1 MTERRSEGIRVGVG
15 SFDCTPDTGPFF
27 GRLRGLAMVRLDADA
42 PIVVLAAD
50 GVRVTRTDLHA
61 LAEKLSLP
69 VDCLFVWSGGRPRTE
84 LPVEAA
90 AEAIRRAAHDAVPG
104 VWRVGSAVAWSL
116 RAPDPDSPLLAGQ
129 RLTRSHRQLR
139 NHAPD
144 PILATL
150 VEQLNGATSPPGGSW
165 SERLVDQRVLA
176 LGAWRADGQLLGAMG
191 WWPGQDLFA
200 ERGWATAGA
209 RGHAARQ
216 WSERLSSDAH
226 RVPTVVVGPD
236 APGLLGGRPRPAS
249 DPREAIRRSEQAG
262 ESVARVLAR
271 ACEAATEAV
280 DVQLARGAFAPSQ
293 VLARDETPVSLP
305 ESVASDVVG
314 VSRLTLDDHVL
325 VSVPGTLSD
334 GLRLRMQP
342 ASGRGWVF
350 WSGPAEGRWGAL
362 VTPREA
368 HHLGFSDGWHASSGV
383 WMADCVAGLRA
394 VQPASAAVRE
404 PWQPEPV
411 ERVVTD
417 LEPCPRSPHLQA
429 TIRRGSKKGGT
440 RAEVRLEARWRLT
453 DSALPFRPGDRWQV
467 RLEWL
472 KNDAPQPVYLRGV
485 PVDDLHQGMRIRV
498 GEDRSG
504 RQMFLRWSAPEPRR
518 WAGRTF
524 VLRLG
529 PAYGGPMVSAP
540 FTMK

>member
-1 MTERRSEGIRVGVG
+1 M
-15 SFDCTPDTGPFF
+15 
-27 GRLRGLAMVRLDADA
+27 
-42 PIVVLAAD
+42 
-50 GVRVTRTDLHA
+50 
-61 LAEKLSLP
+61 
-69 VDCLFVWSGGRPRTE
+69 
-84 LPVEAA
+84 
-90 AEAIRRAAHDAVPG
+90 
-104 VWRVGSAVAWSL
+104 
-116 RAPDPDSPLLAGQ
+116 
-129 RLTRSHRQLR
+129 
-139 NHAPD
+139 
-144 PILATL
+144 
-150 VEQLNGATSPPGGSW
+150 
-165 SERLVDQRVLA
+165 
-176 LGAWRADGQLLGAMG
+176 
-191 WWPGQDLFA
+191 
-200 ERGWATAGA
+200 
-209 RGHAARQ
+209 
-216 WSERLSSDAH
+216 
-226 RVPTVVVGPD
+226 PTVVVGPD

-249 DPREAIRRSEQAG
+249 DPREAIRRCEQAG
-262 ESVARVLAR
+262 ESVARVLGR

-280 DVQLARGAFAPSQ
+280 DVHLARGECAPTQ
-293 VLARDETPVSLP
+293 VLGRDETPAPLP
-305 ESVASDVVG
+305 ESVAPDVVG

-325 VSVPGTLSD
+325 VSVPGTISD

-342 ASGRGWVF
+342 ARGRGGVF
-350 WSGPAEGRWGAL
+350 WSGPTEGHWGAL

-368 HHLGFSDGWHASSGV
+368 HHLGHSDGWYASSGV

-394 VQPASAAVRE
+394 VQPVGAAVHERWE
-404 PWQPEPV
+404 PAPV

-417 LEPCPRSPHLQA
+417 SEPCPRSPHLQA